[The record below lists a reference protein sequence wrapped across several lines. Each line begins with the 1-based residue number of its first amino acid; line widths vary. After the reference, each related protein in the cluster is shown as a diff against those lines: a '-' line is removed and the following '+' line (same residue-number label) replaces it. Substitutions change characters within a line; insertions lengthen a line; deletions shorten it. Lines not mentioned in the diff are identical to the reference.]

1 MFDYLIIFLLLPIFI
16 STFRLI
22 KGPTLADR
30 IVALDVLSIMGI
42 SYLVVLSLYF
52 QRIIYIDIALVLG
65 LIGFLSTTIFGRYI
79 EKGI

>member
-1 MFDYLIIFLLLPIFI
+1 MFDYLIIFLLLPILI

>member
-1 MFDYLIIFLLLPIFI
+1 MFDYLIIFLLLPILI

-52 QRIIYIDIALVLG
+52 QRFIYIDIALILG

-79 EKGI
+79 EKGV